1 MSDSDALDAKSAKKR
16 DSAAKKADKLRLT
29 DAAVTVV
36 LCADAK
42 EAGCASASE
51 MKASWKALRTLSK
64 RSEKNGV
71 RIAAVKSACVDV
83 CKFGP
88 LAQVHSARTAA
99 AGHGGGAW
107 YGGCDPDT
115 LERILAA
122 HIEGKPEPSECRLDG
137 GALAQSGDAP
147 EDEEE

>member
-1 MSDSDALDAKSAKKR
+1 MSSADEPDPKLRRKR
-16 DSAAKKADKLRLT
+16 DAAAKKADKLRLT

-42 EAGCASASE
+42 EAGCASAAE
-51 MKASWKALRTLSK
+51 MKASWKALRGFSK
-64 RSEKNGV
+64 RSEKEGV
-71 RIAAVKSACVDV
+71 RVCAVKSACVDV

-88 LAQVHSARTAA
+88 LAQVHSPRTAA

-107 YGGCDPDT
+107 YGGCDPAT

-122 HIEGKPEPSECRLDG
+122 HAGDAADPIEYRLDEPRSRPD
-137 GALAQSGDAP
+137 GA
-147 EDEEE
+147 